1 MRGKIY
7 GIGVG
12 PGDPELMT
20 LKAVRLIREADVIAI
35 PGKDRESCTA
45 YQIASG
51 AVPEIKDK
59 EIIPVVFP
67 MTKNETV
74 LRESHE
80 AAVQSLT
87 ALMDQGKTIAFL
99 TLGDVT
105 IYSTYGYVHQKL
117 LSLGYE
123 SILVNGVPSF
133 CAAAAKLPRGKGGGD
148 PHSAGILSGRRRTGA
163 PGNKDL
169 NEVRKKDRG
178 REAGTHGKRASGLD
192 GGKLRN
198 GRRTAF

>member
-59 EIIPVVFP
+59 EIILVVFP

-133 CAAAAKLPRGKGGGD
+133 CAAAAKL
-148 PHSAGILSGRRRTGA
+148 GISLGEKA
-163 PGNKDL
+163 EAIHILPG
-169 NEVRKKDRG
+169 
-178 REAGTHGKRASGLD
+178 SY
-192 GGKLRN
+192 
-198 GRRTAF
+198 

>member
-59 EIIPVVFP
+59 EIIPAVFP

-80 AAVQSLT
+80 AAVQSFT

-133 CAAAAKLPRGKGGGD
+133 CAAAAKLGISLGK
-148 PHSAGILSGRRRTGA
+148 RRRRSTFCRD
-163 PGNKDL
+163 PIRSQTDW
-169 NEVRKKDRG
+169 RS
-178 REAGTHGKRASGLD
+178 REKRS
-192 GGKLRN
+192 
-198 GRRTAF
+198 

>member
-45 YQIASG
+45 YQIVSG

-59 EIIPVVFP
+59 EIVPVVFP

-105 IYSTYGYVHQKL
+105 IYSTYGYVHQEL

-133 CAAAAKLPRGKGGGD
+133 CAAAAKL
-148 PHSAGILSGRRRTGA
+148 GISLGERRRRSTFCRD
-163 PGNKDL
+163 PIRSQTDWSS
-169 NEVRKKDRG
+169 
-178 REAGTHGKRASGLD
+178 REQRS
-192 GGKLRN
+192 
-198 GRRTAF
+198 